1 MDTRITKYS
10 FENGGMSYFRGNAHL
25 IEVGTYGEK
34 KDPIGA
40 KAYVDPQAKVAAEHL
55 ASRLKI
61 GSPVKIDWS
70 EVSKVD
76 LEAEGMLKFFS
87 LGKKGAASFT
97 HEQART
103 AKLELLNFSISEGPL
118 QSMLNTDAGGAR
130 GFLAD
135 EGDDGRI
142 ASEVWVVVS
151 AELGQHFATYASA
164 SAGVKAF
171 GSSLDVS
178 VSGGKSGTQTITL
191 SAGTTFAYKL
201 HKVKDWNKGKT
212 QIENLEADYKGMS

>member
-1 MDTRITKYS
+1 VDTRITKYR
-10 FENGGMSYFRGNAHL
+10 FETGGMSYFRGNAHL
-25 IEVGTYGEK
+25 VELGTYGEK

-40 KAYVDPQAKVAAEHL
+40 KAYVDPQSKVKAETL
-55 ASRLKI
+55 ATRVKI
-61 GSPVKIDWS
+61 GKPVKIDWN
-70 EVSKVD
+70 EVSKAD
-76 LEAEGMLKFFS
+76 LEAEGVLKFFS
-87 LGKKGAASFT
+87 LGKKGTASFT

-118 QSMLNTDAGGAR
+118 QQMLNTDADGAR
-130 GFLAD
+130 RFLAD

-142 ASEVWVVVS
+142 VSEAWVVVS
-151 AELGQHFATYASA
+151 AELGQHFATYAAA

-178 VSGGKSGTQTITL
+178 ASGGQHGTQTITL

-212 QIENLEADYKGMS
+212 QIDNMEADYKGMS

>member
-1 MDTRITKYS
+1 MDTSITQYR
-10 FENGGMSYFRGNAHL
+10 FETGGMSYFRGNAHL
-25 IEVGTYGEK
+25 VELGTYGQK

-40 KAYVDPQAKVAAEHL
+40 KAYVDPQSKVTADKL
-55 ASRLKI
+55 ASRVKV
-61 GSPVKIDWS
+61 GKPVKIDWS
-70 EVSKVD
+70 KVSKVD
-76 LEAEGMLKFFS
+76 LEAEGVLKFFG

-118 QSMLNTDAGGAR
+118 QQLLNTDADGAR

-142 ASEVWVVVS
+142 VSEAWVVVS
-151 AELGQHFATYASA
+151 VELGQHFATHAAA

-178 VSGGKSGTQTITL
+178 VSGGQQGTQTITL

-212 QIENLEADYKGMS
+212 QIENMEADYKGMS

>member
-10 FENGGMSYFRGNAHL
+10 FETGGMSYFRGNAHL
-25 IEVGTYGEK
+25 VELGTYGQK

-40 KAYVDPQAKVAAEHL
+40 KAYVDPQSKVKADTL
-55 ASRLKI
+55 ASRVKV
-61 GSPVKIDWS
+61 GKPVKINWN

-76 LEAEGMLKFFS
+76 LEAEGVLKFFG

-118 QSMLNTDAGGAR
+118 QQLLNTDADGAR

-142 ASEVWVVVS
+142 VSEAWVVVS
-151 AELGQHFATYASA
+151 AELGQHFATHAAA

-178 VSGGKSGTQTITL
+178 ASGGQHGTQTITL

-201 HKVKDWNKGKT
+201 HQVKDWNKGKT
-212 QIENLEADYKGMS
+212 QIENMEADYKGMS